1 VWNSVAHAGSKDA
14 DGLPFWLYEELP
26 LSVTSTLWFMLSDFQ
41 ERKATHYF
49 ELIDEDGNGIV
60 EVSDFA
66 LRAQRLATA
75 QGVTDDE
82 AKDALR
88 DQVVQWWHHISR
100 IADFDGDARVTLPEW
115 KAYWRSIQRGV
126 DKNDDT
132 LHTLHRAARGTLRAV
147 DRTGTGRITEEEYAA
162 WLEAWGASGSGE
174 AFRQLDRGDKGY
186 LTEQDLIVAVQEF
199 YLSDDPE
206 APGNVLYGPI
216 S

>member
-1 VWNSVAHAGSKDA
+1 
-14 DGLPFWLYEELP
+14 
-26 LSVTSTLWFMLSDFQ
+26 MLSDLQ

-49 ELIDEDGNGIV
+49 NLIDEDGNGIV

-66 LRAQRLATA
+66 LRAQRL
-75 QGVTDDE
+75 VE
-82 AKDALR
+82 ARGITQEKKKEALR
-88 DQVVQWWHHISR
+88 DLVMRWWDHVST
-100 IADFDGDARVTLPEW
+100 IADFDGDARVPLPEW

-126 DKNDDT
+126 EKDDDT

-147 DRTGTGRITEEEYAA
+147 DCTGTGRITEDEYAD
-162 WLEAWGASGSGE
+162 WLSAWGASGSDV
-174 AFRQLDRGDKGY
+174 AFRTLDRGDKGF

-199 YLSDDPE
+199 YLSADPE

>member
-1 VWNSVAHAGSKDA
+1 
-14 DGLPFWLYEELP
+14 
-26 LSVTSTLWFMLSDFQ
+26 MLSDLQ
-41 ERKATHYF
+41 EQKATHYF
-49 ELIDEDGNGIV
+49 NIIDEDGNGIV

-66 LRAQRLATA
+66 LRAQRLAEA
-75 QGVTDDE
+75 RGVTQAE
-82 AKDALR
+82 KKEALR
-88 DQVVQWWHHISR
+88 KLVMRWWDHISA

-126 DKNDDT
+126 EQDDDT

-147 DRTGTGRITEEEYAA
+147 DRTGTGRITEPEYAD
-162 WLEAWGASGSGE
+162 WLAAWGVTETTE
-174 AFRQLDRGDKGY
+174 AFTSLDRGSKGY
-186 LTEQDLIVAVQEF
+186 LTEQDLVVAVQEF